1 VRWFDIRARHV
12 EAIGAEDVERGMS
25 RLISQ
30 VRAHRLADMGKRC
43 GLTQREVAQL
53 VGVLTVVG
61 GDGVVDDDGPRCRQS
76 ARSQGC
82 SRDRRGMLPWL
93 VSWRAWYG

>member
-12 EAIGAEDVERGMS
+12 EAIGAEDVERGHVAAP
-25 RLISQ
+25 Q

-61 GDGVVDDDGPRCRQS
+61 GDGVVDDGGPRCRQS